1 MAEVRRVT
9 AEDIGPRV
17 LAGAV
22 LLVCAYK
29 DDAKFAANHLEGA
42 IPFSEFQIRIAD
54 MDQKTPIVFYCA

>member
-9 AEDIGPRV
+9 AEDIGPKV
-17 LAGAV
+17 LAGTV

-29 DDAKFAANHLEGA
+29 DDGKFAANHLEGA
-42 IPFSEFQIRIAD
+42 IPFSEFQIRVAD